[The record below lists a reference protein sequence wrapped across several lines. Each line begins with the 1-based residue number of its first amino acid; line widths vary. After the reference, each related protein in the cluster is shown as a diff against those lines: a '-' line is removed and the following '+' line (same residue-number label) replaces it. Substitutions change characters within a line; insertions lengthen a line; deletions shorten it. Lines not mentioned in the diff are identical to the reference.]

1 MDYVC
6 QVLAF
11 ETADKCTDWLAT
23 FEIPLVTKQEP
34 VTADVDAGA
43 DGDAA
48 AAAVAVSTPQSVVKT
63 YVDCKTSMNVL
74 ANF

>member
-1 MDYVC
+1 MDYVS

-11 ETADKCTDWLAT
+11 ETADKCTEWLAT
-23 FEIPLVTKQEP
+23 FEIPLVTKQES
-34 VTADVDAGA
+34 VTPAVGA
-43 DGDAA
+43 EDG
-48 AAAVAVSTPQSVVKT
+48 AAAVAAGTPQTVVKS

>member
-1 MDYVC
+1 MDYVS

-11 ETADKCTDWLAT
+11 ETTDKCAEWLAT
-23 FEIPLVTKQEP
+23 FEIPLVTKQES
-34 VTADVDAGA
+34 VTAMTTTEGDDAGV
-43 DGDAA
+43 AA
-48 AAAVAVSTPQSVVKT
+48 AAAAATQTVLRT